1 MAKKRQAKGI
11 DMIGKIPALKMTQ
24 YYRDGEIVTRKSY
37 SKSRSGNS
45 RNQFIQQQR
54 QRHSVALW
62 KEMPF
67 LEPRFIQ
74 LKMKYPR
81 FISLANK
88 LTVVYLPK
96 SRVEVEGSLLIPG
109 IPVSDGPLPTIGQQ
123 LGELPLLSPSDSSPR
138 AGEQQGTPALITDF
152 KTANL
157 RPYEV
162 YALFTAEQQVGR
174 RDVPKVAF
182 SVREVR
188 QEEFVTVD
196 GCVALV
202 GEEFANEMR
211 GWALVRLG
219 TKGCSSQGIVTR
231 CSYYEHY
238 TTEEALQK
246 AAKSYGGLK

>member
-1 MAKKRQAKGI
+1 MAKKQQAKGVDI
-11 DMIGKIPALKMTQ
+11 IGKIPALKITQ

-37 SKSRSGNS
+37 SKKRSGNTLK
-45 RNQFIQQQR
+45 QFNQQQR
-54 QRHSVALW
+54 QRHSIALW
-62 KEMPF
+62 KERPL
-67 LEPRFIQ
+67 LEARFIQ
-74 LKMKYPR
+74 LKMKDPR

-88 LTVVYLPK
+88 LTVVYMPK

-123 LGELPLLSPSDSSPR
+123 LGEVN
-138 AGEQQGTPALITDF
+138 GTPALITDF
-152 KTANL
+152 KAANL

-162 YALFTAEQQVGR
+162 YVLYTAEQQVGR
-174 RDVPKVAF
+174 RDVPLVAF

-231 CSYYEHY
+231 CTYYERY
-238 TTEEALQK
+238 TTEEALQE